1 MGSSQTDLP
10 SLQDIADA
18 LFRRKAFVLLSS
30 ALLLLVVTSV
40 WRMKGGIFES
50 QMVLLVRNNRA
61 EVVVTPGQA
70 TGSQTSLSEG
80 QIATEVQLL
89 TSRGSLRQVVQRGQS
104 YSGQGLTAEAVERRM
119 LDLERDVKVTPN
131 VKANIIVVRY
141 ANPEARVAAMVLQDL
156 LTVYTDQHIR
166 VHNGGSAKFFEM
178 QSTELGTR
186 LHQAQAR
193 LAAFKRDAKIV
204 LLNEQKDQN
213 LRRLM
218 DLEAAA
224 RESQLAL
231 REGSE
236 RIDSLQGM
244 VKTLTPRITT
254 QVRSIPNQFLIERL
268 NTMLTDLDNK
278 RTDLLGKFRSDD
290 RLVVQVERQ
299 IADTRATLNRATN
312 VSATEQASD
321 LNPLRQSLEADLARA
336 RTTHQVLKA
345 RNTTLAAQI
354 RDFKR
359 EIANLEGASAEYND
373 LVHDVKSLEENDQL
387 YAKKAEE
394 SRIADALDQQKIAN
408 VTVVEAPEVP
418 TSPIPRSTR
427 LWIGA
432 MLLGLC
438 LILCGALISG
448 LRGQELYTPRAI
460 YQSSGIQVIATV
472 PEKRV
477 GSR

>member
-1 MGSSQTDLP
+1 MSSSQTDLP
-10 SLQDIADA
+10 SVQDIADA
-18 LFRRKAFVLLSS
+18 IFRRKAFVSISS
-30 ALLLLVVTSV
+30 ALLLLVVASV

-70 TGSQTSLSEG
+70 VGAQASLSEG

-89 TSRGSLRQVVQRGQS
+89 ISRGSLRQVVQRGDPHS
-104 YSGQGLTAEAVERRM
+104 REGLAGEAVDRRV
-119 LDLERDVKVTPN
+119 LALERDIKVTPN
-131 VKANIIVVRY
+131 VKANIIVIRY
-141 ANPEARVAAMVLQDL
+141 ANPDARIAAKVLQYL
-156 LTVYTDQHIR
+156 LAVYTDQHIR
-166 VHNGGSAKFFEM
+166 VHNGGGANFFEQ
-178 QSTELGTR
+178 QSTERGTR
-186 LHQAQAR
+186 LHEAQAR
-193 LAAFKRDAKIV
+193 LAAFQRDAKIV

-254 QVRSIPNQFLIERL
+254 QVRNIPNQFLVERL

-299 IADTRATLNRATN
+299 IADTRATLNRATD

-321 LNPLRQSLEADLARA
+321 VNPLRQSLDADLARA
-336 RTTHQVLKA
+336 RTTQQVLKA
-345 RNTTLAAQI
+345 RTTTLAAQI
-354 RDFKR
+354 SDYKR
-359 EIANLEGASAEYND
+359 EIANLEGATAKYND
-373 LVHDVKSLEENDQL
+373 LVHDVKSLEENYQL
-387 YAKKAEE
+387 YARKSEE
-394 SRIADALDQQKIAN
+394 SRIADALDRQKIAN

-418 TSPIPRSTR
+418 TSPVPRSSR

-438 LILCGALISG
+438 LILCGAVISG
-448 LRGQELYTPRAI
+448 LHGQELYTPRAI